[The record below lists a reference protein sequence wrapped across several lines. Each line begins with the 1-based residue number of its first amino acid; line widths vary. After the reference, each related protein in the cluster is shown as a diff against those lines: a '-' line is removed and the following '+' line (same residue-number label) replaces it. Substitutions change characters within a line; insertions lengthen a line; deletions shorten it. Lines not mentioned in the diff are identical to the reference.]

1 MDAREF
7 TNGMHLIPLDQDKEP
22 TCGRGFL
29 DEANYEQNT
38 QKVIPGEM
46 YGVLTGRP
54 NRVLVIDWDCYGG
67 KCEFELTE
75 EMLTRKVG
83 GEGAYIVKTRSGGYH
98 TYFAWDEEAIRRL
111 ERHRWASKGLSISVR
126 RATTWSVPMPP
137 GYELLR
143 GDINNL
149 PPMPNDLYSFLDGK
163 VGHKVERADTECSFT
178 QASVTPLLEDMG
190 FTGIHWL
197 SWSDIV

>member
-7 TNGMHLIPLDQDKEP
+7 TNGMHLIPLDQNKEP

-98 TYFAWDEEAIRRL
+98 TYFAWDEERFGDWKGTVGIEGFVDIR
-111 ERHRWASKGLSISVR
+111 
-126 RATTWSVPMPP
+126 TTGNYVVGPTRPEQGANMRQRVP
-137 GYELLR
+137 R
-143 GDINNL
+143 
-149 PPMPNDLYSFLDGK
+149 
-163 VGHKVERADTECSFT
+163 
-178 QASVTPLLEDMG
+178 
-190 FTGIHWL
+190 
-197 SWSDIV
+197 

>member
-54 NRVLVIDWDCYGG
+54 NRGTLQTCQKRGFSETRFLLGFSDSGFPA
-67 KCEFELTE
+67 EEL
-75 EMLTRKVG
+75 RRVDRGVG
-83 GEGAYIVKTRSGGYH
+83 
-98 TYFAWDEEAIRRL
+98 AIFRR
-111 ERHRWASKGLSISVR
+111 
-126 RATTWSVPMPP
+126 
-137 GYELLR
+137 
-143 GDINNL
+143 
-149 PPMPNDLYSFLDGK
+149 
-163 VGHKVERADTECSFT
+163 
-178 QASVTPLLEDMG
+178 
-190 FTGIHWL
+190 
-197 SWSDIV
+197 

>member
-83 GEGAYIVKTRSGGYH
+83 GEGVYRQNAIRRVPHVLRMGRRT
-98 TYFAWDEEAIRRL
+98 IRRL
-111 ERHRWASKGLSISVR
+111 ERHGGHRRVR
-126 RATTWSVPMPP
+126 RYPYD
-137 GYELLR
+137 GQLR
-143 GDINNL
+143 GRCPCPGL
-149 PPMPNDLYSFLDGK
+149 
-163 VGHKVERADTECSFT
+163 RATPRRHQQFT
-178 QASVTPLLEDMG
+178 TDAQRFVQFP
-190 FTGIHWL
+190 
-197 SWSDIV
+197 

>member
-83 GEGAYIVKTRSGGYH
+83 GEGDGGGDADGQH
-98 TYFAWDEEAIRRL
+98 RVLAGH
-111 ERHRWASKGLSISVR
+111 RHRPVHLRAHQHDLQRVVPSPFCAPRSQSSV
-126 RATTWSVPMPP
+126 
-137 GYELLR
+137 
-143 GDINNL
+143 
-149 PPMPNDLYSFLDGK
+149 
-163 VGHKVERADTECSFT
+163 
-178 QASVTPLLEDMG
+178 
-190 FTGIHWL
+190 
-197 SWSDIV
+197 

>member
-1 MDAREF
+1 MDARGF

-54 NRVLVIDWDCYGG
+54 NRVLVVDWDCYGD

-75 EMLTRKVG
+75 EKLTRKVG
-83 GEGAYIVKTRSGGYH
+83 GEGAYIVKRDQAGTTRTSHG
-98 TYFAWDEEAIRRL
+98 TKNDSAIGKAQ
-111 ERHRWASKGLSISVR
+111 WASKGSSISVR
-126 RATTWSVPMPP
+126 RATTWSVPMP
-137 GYELLR
+137 R
-143 GDINNL
+143 ATS
-149 PPMPNDLYSFLDGK
+149 YSEETSTIYHRCPTICTVSLMAK
-163 VGHKVERADTECSFT
+163 
-178 QASVTPLLEDMG
+178 SVTRSNVRTRSAALRKHL
-190 FTGIHWL
+190 
-197 SWSDIV
+197 

>member
-98 TYFAWDEEAIRRL
+98 TYFAWDEEDPTLRRRRRRRRSIDRRL
-111 ERHRWASKGLSISVR
+111 
-126 RATTWSVPMPP
+126 PMGPP
-137 GYELLR
+137 CLLA
-143 GDINNL
+143 
-149 PPMPNDLYSFLDGK
+149 P
-163 VGHKVERADTECSFT
+163 C
-178 QASVTPLLEDMG
+178 
-190 FTGIHWL
+190 
-197 SWSDIV
+197 